1 MLLNVLMTSLEQG
14 LGYALMALGVYLT
27 FRVLDFPDL
36 TVDGSFPLGAAVT
49 ARLILNGVDP
59 FVATLCSLF
68 FGALAGMVTGFLNTK
83 LKITGLLAGILTM
96 TALYSVNLRVMGR
109 SNLPLLR
116 EPTILRTIQELGMS
130 RRYVAILSF
139 TLIILLFKLL
149 LDYFLYT
156 ELGMALRAT
165 GHNPEMIRSLG
176 VNTHAMVILGLASA
190 NALVALSGS
199 LVAQYQGFSD
209 VGMGIGMIIIGLASV
224 IIGESIVRTR
234 WMVGITCGVILG
246 SILYRF
252 SVTLALRFGFSPTD
266 LKLITALLVIF
277 ALSAP
282 VLRQERIGGLK
293 TYLKGK
299 GRGVSADV
307 SFKKG
312 SESIQQGS
320 D

>member
-1 MLLNVLMTSLEQG
+1 MFLNILITSLEQG

-36 TVDGSFPLGAAVT
+36 TVDGSFPLGAAIT
-49 ARLILNGVDP
+49 ARLIVSGVDP
-59 FVATLCSLF
+59 FVATVSSLF
-68 FGALAGMVTGFLNTK
+68 FGALAGVMTGFLNTQ

-96 TALYSVNLRVMGR
+96 TALYSVNLRIMGR

-116 EPTILRTIQELGMS
+116 EPTILRTIQDLGIS
-130 RRYVAILSF
+130 RRYVA
-139 TLIILLFKLL
+139 LITFVLVVLFLKFL

-165 GHNPEMIRSLG
+165 GYNPKMIQSLG
-176 VNTHAMVILGLASA
+176 VNTPGMVILGLAFA

-224 IIGESIVRTR
+224 IIGESILRTR
-234 WMVGITCGVILG
+234 KIVGITFGVLLG

-252 SVTLALRFGFSPTD
+252 AVTLALRFGFSPTD
-266 LKLITALLVIF
+266 LKLITALLVIV

-282 VLRQERIGGLK
+282 VLRQQQTGMRRTL
-293 TYLKGK
+293 LKGK
-299 GRGVSADV
+299 GREVAPDV
-307 SFKKG
+307 AFKEG
-312 SESIQQGS
+312 SESVQPGS